1 VPVKTADE
9 WALLEGHI
17 LSIPARD
24 GGEFTFDARVN
35 LLSGADRR
43 PRRARLRWRVQEP
56 PRVGERW
63 RLLVRLGRPDPV
75 ANFHGLDPGRLA
87 FRDGIHLQGRVLPA
101 ALNTRLLL
109 AHDSID
115 TLRARVATRI
125 AERIADPDAAGLVT
139 ALAVGLTGGMSTD
152 QWRVFNA
159 TGTTHLVAI
168 SGLHVTLFAML
179 AFALARLLW
188 RALPAR
194 LGLEREPFALL
205 SGLLAAGG
213 YALLAGF
220 SVPTQRTWLMLG
232 VFALARLAARPVS
245 AARTWSL
252 ALMAVLLL
260 DPLSPLAAGFWLS
273 FIAVGVI
280 LVLETTSLL
289 HARSRTRFLE
299 LQFAVMLALA
309 PLTFAVF
316 GGVSLVGLAVN
327 LLAIPIISFV
337 LVPVV
342 LAGVAAAWW
351 MPTLDGIPFGV
362 AAKLYEWLWPG
373 MVWAADL
380 EHATWHIEPSPWWY
394 VMAVPAALLLL
405 RRWPWGLR
413 LGGVAVSL
421 PLLLAPSRLPPPGS
435 AQVQVFDAG
444 RGTAVLIAT
453 RAHSLLFDTGDS
465 WNTHGTMAARVILP
479 ALDALLIRHVDLLV
493 LPRLD
498 ADRAAGAALL
508 ALERDVGQIVVGGGW
523 PATSLPVSRCRDS
536 QRQWDGVRLQFFAAG
551 KSGEHC
557 VLRISAGG
565 RSLLLPGDLDSAGER
580 DLLSRLPRGALAS
593 DVVLVSRQA
602 SSRGSTPQWI
612 EASRA
617 TLAIA
622 SGGVTASGT
631 RTQALAR
638 WRDAGVRVL
647 DTRVLGGMQ
656 FSFGTQGVG
665 AVEAARP
672 ARHAFAW
679 RRVQ

>member
-1 VPVKTADE
+1 
-9 WALLEGHI
+9 
-17 LSIPARD
+17 
-24 GGEFTFDARVN
+24 
-35 LLSGADRR
+35 
-43 PRRARLRWRVQEP
+43 
-56 PRVGERW
+56 
-63 RLLVRLGRPDPV
+63 
-75 ANFHGLDPGRLA
+75 
-87 FRDGIHLQGRVLPA
+87 
-101 ALNTRLLL
+101 LL
-109 AHDSID
+109 APESID
-115 TLRARVATRI
+115 TLRARIATRI
-125 AERIADPDAAGLVT
+125 AARIADPDAAGLVT
-139 ALAVGLTGGMSTD
+139 ALAVGLTDGMSPD

-168 SGLHVTLFAML
+168 SGLHVTLFAVL

-188 RALPAR
+188 RVLPVR
-194 LGLEREPFALL
+194 LGIEREPFALL
-205 SGLLAAGG
+205 SGLVAAGG

-465 WNTHGTMAARVILP
+465 WNTHGTVVPRVILP
-479 ALDALLIRHVDLLV
+479 TLDALGIRRLDLLV

-498 ADRAAGAALL
+498 DDRAAGAALL
-508 ALERDVGQIVVGGGW
+508 ALERDVGQILVGGGW
-523 PATSLPVSRCRDS
+523 PATSLPAIRCRDS
-536 QRQWDGVRLQFFAAG
+536 IGQWEGLRLQTFVARSA
-551 KSGEHC
+551 GEHC
-557 VLRISAGG
+557 LLRISVHGH
-565 RSLLLPGDLDSAGER
+565 SLLLPGDLEPRAER
-580 DLLSRLPRGALAS
+580 DLLSRLPAGALAS
-593 DVVLVSRQA
+593 DVVLLGRQGGA
-602 SSRGSTPQWI
+602 SDSGPEWI
-612 EASRA
+612 AESRA
-617 TLAIA
+617 GLAIA
-622 SGGVTASGT
+622 SGGIAGSGA
-631 RTQALAR
+631 RAQALAR
-638 WRDAGVRVL
+638 WRDAGVLVL
-647 DTRVLGGMQ
+647 DTRAVGDIQ
-656 FSFGTQGVG
+656 FAFGTRGVI

-672 ARHAFAW
+672 ARYPFVW
-679 RRVQ
+679 RRVE